1 MKLFLTAPNI
11 ATFIILGILC
21 VTITLFK
28 QYNLRKKSK
37 SPFTDDALLRL
48 PGHSLNQQVQKM
60 TANLFFYLF
69 CMFISA
75 LVFINIIMVTSPN
88 MGLKAILGA
97 YPLSIGTLILLL
109 SFFLFKIIKTMNCR
123 NNLRL
128 GYEGELVTAQEL
140 TKLMPEGN
148 YVFHDFPAGKFNIDH
163 VVVGPAG
170 VFAVETKTRSK
181 QVSGDSQKDA
191 KAIYTGKAIVF
202 PNFSDTKYL
211 DQAKR
216 QAQWL
221 SNWLKSS
228 TGEPV
233 EVLPI
238 ISLPGWFVERK
249 TGYDGMFVVN
259 PKQLK
264 SIIKSKVT
272 PKIDGKKIQQIIHQL
287 ERKCRDI
294 EIISKQYDSK
304 S

>member
-1 MKLFLTAPNI
+1 MKLFLTAQNI
-11 ATFIILGILC
+11 TTLTILGILF
-21 VTITLFK
+21 TYIAIYK
-28 QYNLRKKSK
+28 QYNLRKKSR

-48 PGHSLNQQVQKM
+48 PGQSLNQQILKL
-60 TANLFFYLF
+60 TGDLFFYLF
-69 CMFISA
+69 SMFISA
-75 LVFINIIMVTSPN
+75 TIFVNTIMATASN
-88 MGLKAILGA
+88 MGVKEIFRKF
-97 YPLSIGTLILLL
+97 PLTIGTLFLLL
-109 SFFLFKIIKTMNCR
+109 SFFLFKIVKTMNYR

-140 TKLMPEGN
+140 NWLMPEGN
-148 YVFHDFPAGKFNIDH
+148 YVFHDFQAGKFNIDH
-163 VVVGPAG
+163 IVVGPAG

-181 QVSGDSQKDA
+181 QVSGENQKDA
-191 KAIYTGKAIVF
+191 KAIYTGNAIVF
-202 PNFSDTKYL
+202 PNYSDTKFL

-216 QAQWL
+216 QSKWL

-249 TGYDGMFVVN
+249 IGYDGMFVVN

-264 SIIKSKVT
+264 SIIKSKSIL
-272 PKIDGKKIQQIIHQL
+272 KIDGKKIQQIIHQL